1 MTGKKRGPMKLSDIG
16 NTKQSSKVAVDK
28 KSKHDSYTR
37 EKHSDNGLSE
47 GGQSPSYQKKARVK
61 QTPRHQTSAN
71 IEDSASTADNLASD
85 LLAKAEG
92 LRAQK
97 ANPLFQEGELPTET
111 SEDEVVAGEITLI
124 EVQKKNKKRFNVY
137 IKGQFAFGVSENT
150 LVKFALHKGQVLDK
164 DFIADIQQIDKE
176 DYAYQ
181 LAVRFLSHQLRSEKE
196 VRAKLNEEEIEPE
209 VMEKAVAKLKEVKLI
224 DDTMF
229 GQAYTRTAMNINKK
243 GPNVI
248 ARELK
253 NKGLGED
260 EIEQSMNEY
269 DRDTEVENAYA
280 IAEKYFHKQL
290 RKASHRNASQKTKQ
304 YLVQKGFDSDLI
316 QDLMQQL
323 ADHYHDEDQELA
335 VLQKDLEKY
344 MRRYKKLSGRELTFK
359 VKGML
364 YNKGYPSELI
374 NQALEIYEEENE

>member
-16 NTKQSSKVAVDK
+16 NTKPSSNPVVDK
-28 KSKHDSYTR
+28 KSNRQAYPKQENSEKRYDQPGQRQAYSR
-37 EKHSDNGLSE
+37 ERNKQNVRRP
-47 GGQSPSYQKKARVK
+47 SPIKLDE
-61 QTPRHQTSAN
+61 TETSV
-71 IEDSASTADNLASD
+71 DNLASD

-97 ANPLFQEGELPTET
+97 ATSLFQEESIPQEN
-111 SEDEVVAGEITLI
+111 EEKQVVAGEITAI

-137 IKGQFAFGVSENT
+137 IKGQFAFGISENT

-164 DFIADIQQIDKE
+164 ELVADIQQIDKE

-181 LAVRFLSHQLRSEKE
+181 LAVRYLSHQLRSEKE
-196 VRAKLNEEEIEPE
+196 VRAKLTEEEIEPA
-209 VMEKAVAKLKEVKLI
+209 VMEKAIAKLKDVKLI
-224 DDTMF
+224 DDKMF

-253 NKGLGED
+253 QKGLAEE
-260 EIEQSMNEY
+260 EIDQSLNEY
-269 DRDTEVENAYA
+269 DRDTEVDNAYA
-280 IAEKYFHKQL
+280 IAEKYFQKQL

-304 YLVQKGFDSDLI
+304 YLIQKGFDSDLI

-323 ADHYHDEDQELA
+323 ADHYQDEDQELA
-335 VLQKDLEKY
+335 VLQKDLDKY
-344 MRRYKKLSGRELTFK
+344 MRRYKKLSGKELIFK

-364 YNKGYPSELI
+364 YNKGYPSDLI
-374 NQALEIYEEENE
+374 NQAIELYEEDEG

>member
-1 MTGKKRGPMKLSDIG
+1 MTEKKRGPMKLSDIG
-16 NTKQSSKVAVDK
+16 NKSNPSKPSTSRNNKPAYKKDRSQEVDQTEP
-28 KSKHDSYTR
+28 SVDS
-37 EKHSDNGLSE
+37 
-47 GGQSPSYQKKARVK
+47 
-61 QTPRHQTSAN
+61 
-71 IEDSASTADNLASD
+71 LASD

-97 ANPLFQEGELPTET
+97 AAPLFQGENKRAET
-111 SEDEVVAGEITLI
+111 DEKRVLAGEITAI
-124 EVQKKNKKRFNVY
+124 EVQKKNKKRFNIY
-137 IKGQFAFGVSENT
+137 IKGQFAFGISENT
-150 LVKFALHKGQVLDK
+150 LVKFALHKGQVLDQE
-164 DFIADIQQIDKE
+164 FIADIQQVDKE

-196 VRAKLNEEEIEPE
+196 VRAKLAEEEIEPD
-209 VMEKAVAKLKEVKLI
+209 VMEKAIIKLKDVKLI

-253 NKGLGED
+253 NKGLGEE
-260 EIEQSMNEY
+260 EIDKSLDEY
-269 DRDTEVENAYA
+269 DRGTEVENAYT
-280 IAEKYFHKQL
+280 IAEKYFQKQL

-316 QDLMQQL
+316 QELMQQL
-323 ADHYHDEDQELA
+323 AEYYQDEDQELA
-335 VLQKDLEKY
+335 VLHKDLDKY
-344 MRRYKKLSGRELTFK
+344 MRRYKKLSGKELTFK

-364 YNKGYPSELI
+364 YNKGYPSDLI
-374 NQALEIYEEENE
+374 NQALEEYEEDI

>member
-16 NTKQSSKVAVDK
+16 NSNKPSKPAANHNKSYPKQGSSGHKSGKVGQKPDYQRKQTVRK
-28 KSKHDSYTR
+28 PSHNQTPPSL
-37 EKHSDNGLSE
+37 ENSGLS
-47 GGQSPSYQKKARVK
+47 
-61 QTPRHQTSAN
+61 
-71 IEDSASTADNLASD
+71 ADHSASD

-97 ANPLFQEGELPTET
+97 AAPLFQGEEVAPEEAETTENQAI
-111 SEDEVVAGEITLI
+111 AGEITAI

-137 IKGQFAFGVSENT
+137 IKGQFAFGISENT
-150 LVKFALHKGQVLDK
+150 LVKFALHKGQVLEPDL
-164 DFIADIQQIDKE
+164 IADIQQIDKE

-196 VRAKLNEEEIEPE
+196 VRTKLTDEEIEPE
-209 VMEKAVAKLKEVKLI
+209 VMEKAIVKLKEVKLI
-224 DDTMF
+224 DDAMY

-253 NKGLGED
+253 NKGLDEED
-260 EIEQSMNEY
+260 IDQSLNEY

-280 IAEKYFHKQL
+280 IAEKYFQKQL
-290 RKASHRNASQKTKQ
+290 RKASHRNASQKTRQ
-304 YLVQKGFDSDLI
+304 YLVQKGYDSDLI
-316 QDLMQQL
+316 QELMQQL
-323 ADHYHDEDQELA
+323 ADHYQDEDQEMA

-344 MRRYKKLSGRELTFK
+344 MRRYKKLSGKELTFK

-364 YNKGYPSELI
+364 FNKGYPSDLI
-374 NQALEIYEEENE
+374 NQALEAYEEENQ